1 MGRKLASIFELYV
14 NFYSN
19 NLNSK
24 QNTTN
29 MKYVI
34 FFSFFLTLTGCASQ
48 IKVTQPNNF
57 STISPQINTINEAE
71 IGISLVSKESGY
83 KYKAL
88 KLLKSTKIRTGNIL
102 KDVNEGEVF
111 INDSYT
117 SKYDL
122 FSAPTPTAYGSTY
135 GIALPKS
142 GEKAITFYKNV
153 AGITFSKVNTALE
166 FAEILT
172 PIPKKEYF
180 KQDFIYNGKV
190 GNAIKF
196 TYREYADDLARP
208 AFTQDLQ
215 YDLTESSIIGFKGLR
230 LEILSATN
238 IKIQYKVL
246 SYYTE

>member
-1 MGRKLASIFELYV
+1 
-14 NFYSN
+14 
-19 NLNSK
+19 
-24 QNTTN
+24 
-29 MKYVI
+29 MKYLI
-34 FFSFFLTLTGCASQ
+34 IFSFFLFFTGCVSP
-48 IKVTQPNNF
+48 IKLTQPNSF
-57 STISPQINTINEAE
+57 ATIIPQLNTINEVE
-71 IGISLVSKESGY
+71 IGTSLVSKESGY

-88 KLLKSTKIRTGNIL
+88 KLLKDAKIKTGYSM
-102 KDVNEGEVF
+102 KEVKQGDIF

-122 FSAPTPTAYGSTY
+122 YSSPIPTSSGATY

-142 GEKAITFYKNV
+142 GGKAITFYKGS
-153 AGITFSKVNTALE
+153 AGITFNDSKYSKYNVDLE
-166 FAEILT
+166 YSEILT

-215 YDLTESSIIGFKGLR
+215 YDLTESGIIGFKGLR
-230 LEILSATN
+230 IEILSATN

-246 SYYTE
+246 NYYTE

>member
-1 MGRKLASIFELYV
+1 
-14 NFYSN
+14 
-19 NLNSK
+19 
-24 QNTTN
+24 

-34 FFSFFLTLTGCASQ
+34 IFSFFLFLAGCASQ
-48 IKVTQPNNF
+48 IKLTQPNNF
-57 STISPQINTINEAE
+57 STLLPQLNTINEVE
-71 IGISLVSKESGY
+71 IGASLVSKESGY

-88 KLLKSTKIRTGNIL
+88 KLLKNAKIKTGYSAKN
-102 KDVNEGEVF
+102 VNEGDVF
-111 INDSYT
+111 INDFYT

-122 FSAPTPTAYGSTY
+122 YSSPTPTAAGATY

-142 GEKAITFYKNV
+142 GGKTITFYKSA
-153 AGITFSKVNTALE
+153 AGITFSKDNTDLE

-215 YDLTESSIIGFKGLR
+215 YDLTESSIIGFKGIR
-230 LEILSATN
+230 IEILSATN

>member
-1 MGRKLASIFELYV
+1 
-14 NFYSN
+14 
-19 NLNSK
+19 
-24 QNTTN
+24 

-34 FFSFFLTLTGCASQ
+34 IFSFFLVLTGCASQ
-48 IKVTQPNNF
+48 IKLTEPNNF
-57 STISPQINTINEAE
+57 STTIPEINTINEVE
-71 IGISLVSKESGY
+71 IGASLVSKEAGY

-88 KLLKSTKIRTGNIL
+88 KLSRDTKIRTGYIL
-102 KDVNEGEVF
+102 KDVKEGEVF
-111 INDSYT
+111 INESYT
-117 SKYDL
+117 SRYDL
-122 FSAPTPTAYGSTY
+122 YSSINTTASGSTY

-142 GEKAITFYKNV
+142 GGKAITFYKSG
-153 AGITFSKVNTALE
+153 AGITFSKGNLALKYS
-166 FAEILT
+166 EILT

-180 KQDFIYNGKV
+180 KQEFIYNGKV

-215 YDLTESSIIGFKGLR
+215 YDLTESNIIGFRGLR
-230 LEILSATN
+230 IEILSATN

>member
-1 MGRKLASIFELYV
+1 
-14 NFYSN
+14 
-19 NLNSK
+19 
-24 QNTTN
+24 
-29 MKYVI
+29 MKYLI
-34 FFSFFLTLTGCASQ
+34 IFSFFLILTGCASQ
-48 IKVTQPNNF
+48 IKLTEPNNF
-57 STISPQINTINEAE
+57 STIIPEINTINEVE
-71 IGISLVSKESGY
+71 IGTSLVSKETGY

-88 KLLKSTKIRTGNIL
+88 KLLKDTKIKTGYAL
-102 KDVNEGEVF
+102 RDVKEGEVF

-122 FSAPTPTAYGSTY
+122 YSSTNLTASGGTY

-142 GEKAITFYKNV
+142 GGNAMTFYKSGV
-153 AGITFSKVNTALE
+153 TTTFSKASLPLE
-166 FAEILT
+166 HSAILT

-196 TYREYADDLARP
+196 TYREYANDLARP

-215 YDLTESSIIGFKGLR
+215 YDLTESNIIGFRALR
-230 LEILSATN
+230 IEISSATN
-238 IKIQYKVL
+238 TKIKYKVL

>member
-1 MGRKLASIFELYV
+1 
-14 NFYSN
+14 
-19 NLNSK
+19 
-24 QNTTN
+24 

-34 FFSFFLTLTGCASQ
+34 IFSFFLFLAGCASQ
-48 IKVTQPNNF
+48 IKLTQPNNF
-57 STISPQINTINEAE
+57 STLIPQLNTINEVE
-71 IGISLVSKESGY
+71 IGASLVSKESGY

-88 KLLKSTKIRTGNIL
+88 KLLKNAKIKTGYSAKN
-102 KDVNEGEVF
+102 VNEGDVF
-111 INDSYT
+111 INDFYT

-122 FSAPTPTAYGSTY
+122 YSSPTPTAAGATY

-142 GEKAITFYKNV
+142 GGKAITFYKSA
-153 AGITFSKVNTALE
+153 AGITFSKDNAGLE

-215 YDLTESSIIGFKGLR
+215 YDLTESNIIGFKGLR
-230 LEILSATN
+230 IEILSATN

>member
-1 MGRKLASIFELYV
+1 
-14 NFYSN
+14 
-19 NLNSK
+19 
-24 QNTTN
+24 

-34 FFSFFLTLTGCASQ
+34 IFSFYLVLTGCSTQ
-48 IKVTQPNNF
+48 IKLTEANNF
-57 STISPQINTINEAE
+57 STTIPPINSVNEVE
-71 IGISLVSKESGY
+71 IGTSLVSKETGY

-88 KLLKSTKIRTGNIL
+88 KLLKKSKIKTGYIL
-102 KDVNEGEVF
+102 KDVKEGEVF
-111 INDSYT
+111 INDFYT

-122 FSAPTPTAYGSTY
+122 YSAINPTSSGLIY

-142 GEKAITFYKNV
+142 GGKAITFNKTGS
-153 AGITFSKVNTALE
+153 GITYSKDNMTLE
-166 FAEILT
+166 YVEILT

-196 TYREYADDLARP
+196 TYREYANDLARP

-215 YDLTESSIIGFKGLR
+215 YDMTESNIIGFRGLR
-230 LEILSATN
+230 IEIISATN
-238 IKIQYKVL
+238 IKIKYKVL

>member
-1 MGRKLASIFELYV
+1 
-14 NFYSN
+14 
-19 NLNSK
+19 
-24 QNTTN
+24 

-34 FFSFFLTLTGCASQ
+34 IFSFFLTLTGCASP
-48 IKVTQPNNF
+48 IKLTQPNNF
-57 STISPQINTINEAE
+57 SATIPQINTTNEVE
-71 IGISLVSKESGY
+71 IGTSLVSKETGY

-88 KLLKSTKIRTGNIL
+88 KLLKNGKIRTGYIL
-102 KDVNEGEVF
+102 KEVNEGAVF

-117 SKYDL
+117 SKYNL
-122 FSAPTPTAYGSTY
+122 YSALTTTASGTTY

-142 GEKAITFYKNV
+142 GGKTVTFYNSGV
-153 AGITFSKVNTALE
+153 GIKFSKDNTNLE
-166 FAEILT
+166 YAEILT
-172 PIPKKEYF
+172 PIPKKEYL

-196 TYREYADDLARP
+196 SYREFANDLARP

-215 YDLTESSIIGFKGLR
+215 YDLTESNIIGFRGLR
-230 LEILSATN
+230 IEILSATN